1 MILKKD
7 NFVLGLVLGLIA
19 PVFGILLFKWYKFGI
34 FSMKEFFQ
42 FIYFEPGY
50 RTLSVALSLSLLL
63 NALIFTLYINAGKD
77 RTARGIFGTTA
88 IYGLIVLLI
97 KTFA

>member
-50 RTLSVALSLSLLL
+50 RH
-63 NALIFTLYINAGKD
+63 
-77 RTARGIFGTTA
+77 
-88 IYGLIVLLI
+88 
-97 KTFA
+97 